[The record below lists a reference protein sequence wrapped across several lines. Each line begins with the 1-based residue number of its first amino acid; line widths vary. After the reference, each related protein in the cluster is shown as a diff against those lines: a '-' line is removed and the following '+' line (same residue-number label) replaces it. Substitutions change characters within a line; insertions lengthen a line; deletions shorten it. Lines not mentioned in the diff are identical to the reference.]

1 MLRQHIQQIFSLSK
15 FHMEARHIQFD
26 TMQNNEDLYMHY
38 AIGGITGPALSYRFS
53 VSLIGIILYF

>member
-1 MLRQHIQQIFSLSK
+1 MLIIQIFDYVTQCEK
-15 FHMEARHIQFD
+15 ARHIQFD